1 MLTNY
6 FAYFSLRYVSYIWT
20 KYSDFCYFGFYKIFQ
35 ISGIMDGMGILEN
48 FENAWDLHNG
58 VDEPNTESAWDEEF
72 SFESKPIIPTNHK
85 GDPVT
90 WENSD
95 TSTNQN

>member
-35 ISGIMDGMGILEN
+35 ISGIMDGMGILDN
-48 FENAWDLHNG
+48 L
-58 VDEPNTESAWDEEF
+58 ESAWDEEF
-72 SFESKPIIPTNHK
+72 VFESKPMPITDNMGREIF
-85 GDPVT
+85 
-90 WENSD
+90 WEDLGRPNDRTTSD
-95 TSTNQN
+95 K